1 MDVTVERVLDGIAQC
16 LRVERAK
23 ITTATSAAELPAW
36 DSLAVVELVFM
47 LQSDYDLTLPPA
59 QATTLRSVEA
69 VLAVLRAA
77 GKLA

>member
-1 MDVTVERVLDGIAQC
+1 MPVTVEQVLEDIAQC
-16 LRVERAK
+16 LRVEPAE
-23 ITTATSAAELPAW
+23 ITTSTSAAELPAW

-47 LQSDYDLTLPPA
+47 LQRDYDLALPPA

-69 VLAVLRAA
+69 VLATLRAA